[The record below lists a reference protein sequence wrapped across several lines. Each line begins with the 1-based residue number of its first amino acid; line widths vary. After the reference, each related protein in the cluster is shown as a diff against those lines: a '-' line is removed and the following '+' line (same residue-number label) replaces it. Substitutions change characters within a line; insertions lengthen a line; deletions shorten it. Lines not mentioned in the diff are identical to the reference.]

1 MKCRLYLKRVL
12 SAVILSVMLCASVGS
27 SFSHGYEAAASA
39 GVETLGGA
47 SLFEFLL
54 GLFGV
59 SVPVLGASHRPGSP
73 EALYNE
79 YLETLKA
86 TGADDGLTMQEY
98 MDLVNGDTV
107 SITSGV
113 IDSVQDFLE
122 GKFGSLSSGSVQNVY
137 SGYICDHVLH
147 QSVFTDSFIDYVS
160 GLEDNFFVFFNC
172 DQWFNAALSGDVY
185 YFGPHSEYDY
195 FSSFDSSS
203 FLVVSYVKMG
213 NGIPLS
219 SLYVVSYDSLGLP
232 VSVSNVNFNRYDY
245 KSGWKLNRLS
255 GDVILGRPSQT
266 SFYTNF
272 PVIVANDNLQ
282 ASNLGS
288 VPLQELLSGASSV
301 PEQAISGVSFGDYSQ
316 SLINSVA
323 GKVLSL
329 DAVSAANTAVR
340 STVEMNTLE
349 DEETGAF
356 TYTDVIADAV
366 SDAIARALADAGVIE
381 GDITKPGE
389 GEGEGEE
396 EGEKPLPF
404 FPEGLMELLETMGGA
419 IVDGFEKI
427 GEWIM
432 DIPEAIGGF
441 FVSLWEWLQ
450 KIWDAICALPGQIAD
465 AFEGFFAPPG
475 ESETPGEGGEPPD
488 NTPFLADLSEL
499 FPFCVPFDL
508 IRLFKVLQSAPQAP
522 YWEIPLDVPSIG
534 LHYKFVID
542 MSQFDTLAQLLRI
555 CETIGF
561 ICGLILIT
569 RKLIRG

>member
-1 MKCRLYLKRVL
+1 MKYRLYLKRVL
-12 SAVILSVMLCASVGS
+12 SIIMISVMLSVSAGS
-27 SFSHGYEAAASA
+27 SFSRGYEAKAVS

-86 TGADDGLTMQEY
+86 AGADDALTMQEY

-113 IDSVQDFLE
+113 IGSVQDFLE
-122 GKFGSLSSGSVQNVY
+122 GKFGNLSSGNV
-137 SGYICDHVLH
+137 
-147 QSVFTDSFIDYVS
+147 QSVYDGYVFDTFDTHSAYTDSFINFVS
-160 GLEDNFFVFFNC
+160 SKYDNFFIFSTNESPLSDSYFLYG
-172 DQWFNAALSGDVY
+172 DTFALNGLPDS
-185 YFGPHSEYDY
+185 
-195 FSSFDSSS
+195 DSSS
-203 FLVVSYVKMG
+203 FYFLNPYDSRNYELHFVKYDSFGMPVSDAGFYLQRYKYSTSWQKYGTANYQGMVSSTFSIYSNLPIYVLDSYVHLYSKS
-213 NGIPLS
+213 LS
-219 SLYVVSYDSLGLP
+219 DALAHVSSSPD
-232 VSVSNVNFNRYDY
+232 
-245 KSGWKLNRLS
+245 
-255 GDVILGRPSQT
+255 
-266 SFYTNF
+266 
-272 PVIVANDNLQ
+272 Q
-282 ASNLGS
+282 A
-288 VPLQELLSGASSV
+288 V
-301 PEQAISGVSFGDYSQ
+301 SGVSFGDYSQ

-441 FVSLWEWLQ
+441 FVLLWEWLQ

-488 NTPFLADLSEL
+488 NAPFLADLSSL

-534 LHYKFVID
+534 LHYEFVID
-542 MSQFDTLAQLLRI
+542 MSQFDTLAQIFRV